1 MLDTTTRRARLQ
13 QLLDLAMI
21 YRGWTR
27 KELASALGRDPTK
40 LLPSTGN
47 PKLDFLVELADVLD
61 WPIGD
66 VTECLWGGL
75 EVPDTMPP
83 IAPFDDL
90 YEAGREAHTNGRYRD
105 LVQLGRA
112 ALDAAETPTQRA
124 LAHNRICGGWE
135 GMGRYVRSMEAARAG
150 LREHSVQ
157 PDVRRMLQGN
167 LANAAYALWNLTEAR
182 TTASDLVDH
191 FRMRPPEAP
200 RDRRTA
206 AYSLYVLGSTHR
218 RLIDL
223 EPDRTQHHAAASR
236 SLLLEA
242 AQSLEATADADDR
255 LSGIARTCRGGV
267 IEADV
272 VLGRLDARSAL
283 ANIVDAL
290 SMVIDLNDEPR
301 GDRLESH
308 GWWCVF
314 GCNIAL
320 RHMSDESEQ
329 QRLIALLS
337 NKAIDISDRLENW
350 SMRERIFSLQYC
362 NAKIKPADAPT
373 MLIDKE
379 DARLITGTMGRF
391 PQFRSTGWALL
402 RNVGAPA
409 AS

>member
-1 MLDTTTRRARLQ
+1 MTDTTTRRARLQ

-27 KELASALGRDPTK
+27 KELAEALGRDPTK
-40 LLPSTGN
+40 LVPSTGN

-61 WPIGD
+61 WPVGD

-75 EVPDTMPP
+75 EVPDSQPA

-90 YEAGREAHTNGRYRD
+90 YDAGRKAHAEGRYRD
-105 LVQLGRA
+105 LVRLGRE
-112 ALDAAETPTQRA
+112 ALDAADSPTKRA

-135 GMGRYVRSMEAARAG
+135 GMGRYVRSMESARTA
-150 LREHSVQ
+150 LREHGIE
-157 PDVRRMLQGN
+157 PDVRRMLQSN

-182 TTASDLVDH
+182 TGSSDLVDH
-191 FRMRPPEAP
+191 FRMQPPTTD

-206 AYSLYVLGSTHR
+206 AYALYVLGSTHR

-223 EPDRTQHHAAASR
+223 EPDRAQHHAAASR

-242 AQSLEATADADDR
+242 AQSLDAAAGRDDR
-255 LSGIARTCRGGV
+255 LPGIARTCRGGV
-267 IEADV
+267 LEADV
-272 VLGRLDARSAL
+272 VLGRLDARGAI

-290 SMVIDLNDEPR
+290 SMVIDLNDEPC

-320 RHMSDESEQ
+320 RHLSNTTDQ
-329 QRLIALLS
+329 QRLLALLT
-337 NKAIDISDRLENW
+337 NKANDIADRLENW
-350 SMRERIFSLQYC
+350 SMRERIFSLQFC
-362 NAKIKPADAPT
+362 NAKNRSADAAP

-402 RNVGAPA
+402 RNISAPVT
-409 AS
+409 S